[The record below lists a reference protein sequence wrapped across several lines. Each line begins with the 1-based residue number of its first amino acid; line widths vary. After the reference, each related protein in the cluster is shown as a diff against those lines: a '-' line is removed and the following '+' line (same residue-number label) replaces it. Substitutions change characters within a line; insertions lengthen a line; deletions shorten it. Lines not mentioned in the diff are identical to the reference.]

1 MYKKIFNKL
10 ISLFQRA
17 NKQFLFAKSI
27 DIDRTSI
34 IHAGKAARVFGSISC
49 INKSVIS
56 IDKNVVINKDSSI
69 SAANGGNISIGEG
82 CQIAKGVVLNADSNN
97 EIILGEKTT
106 FFSNVLI
113 SGDVNVG
120 NEVLFSSNI
129 NILSTTHC
137 FDGRESIRHLDAEY
151 IKVHGSLKSAP
162 IIIGDGCWIGLNVVI
177 LPGSTLGR
185 GCVVGANAVVRGSF
199 EEFSVIGGIPAK
211 LIKYR

>member
-1 MYKKIFNKL
+1 MLEREY
-10 ISLFQRA
+10 A
-17 NKQFLFAKSI
+17 FLV
-27 DIDRTSI
+27 
-34 IHAGKAARVFGSISC
+34 VFHGS
-49 INKSVIS
+49 NKSVIT
-56 IDKNVVINKDSSI
+56 IDKNVVINKDASI

-82 CQIAKGVVLNADSNN
+82 CQIAKGVVFSADSNN
-97 EIILGEKTT
+97 EIILGAKTT

-120 NEVLFSSNI
+120 KEVLFSSNI
-129 NILSTTHC
+129 NVLSTTHC
-137 FDGRESIRHLDAEY
+137 IDGRESIRHLDAEY

-162 IIIGDGCWIGLNVVI
+162 IIIGDDCWIGLNVVI

-185 GCVVGANAVVRGSF
+185 GCVVVANAVVRGSF

>member
-10 ISLFQRA
+10 MSLLQRA

-34 IHAGKAARVFGSISC
+34 IHAGKGVRVFGSISC
-49 INKSVIS
+49 SNKSVIT
-56 IDKNVVINKDSSI
+56 IDKNVVINKDASI

-82 CQIAKGVVLNADSNN
+82 CQIAKGVVFSADSNN
-97 EIILGEKTT
+97 EIILGAKTT

-120 NEVLFSSNI
+120 KEVLFSSNI
-129 NILSTTHC
+129 NVLSTTHC
-137 FDGRESIRHLDAEY
+137 IDGRESIRHLDAEY

-162 IIIGDGCWIGLNVVI
+162 IIIGDDCWIGLNVVI

-185 GCVVGANAVVRGSF
+185 GCVVVANAVVRGSF